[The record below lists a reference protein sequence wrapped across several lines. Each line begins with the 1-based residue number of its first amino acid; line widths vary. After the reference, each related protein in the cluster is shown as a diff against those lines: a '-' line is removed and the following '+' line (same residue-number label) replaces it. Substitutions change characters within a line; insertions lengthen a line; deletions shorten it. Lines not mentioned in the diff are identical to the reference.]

1 MDYLTSSTKA
11 LYRKYLIASLGSA
24 LVITIYSF
32 VDTIAVG
39 QSEGPAGTAAMAV
52 ITPIFGILVFFG
64 ILFGIGGSVLMN
76 NAKGAGNEE
85 KGNAYFTTALIL
97 VVGFTVVTWVL
108 FARFSKPILFFFGAT
123 QGTLPLVMR
132 YVQWLLRCWPI
143 FIFSTFIGAFVRNDN
158 APELVMAGVIS
169 GGCFNIFGDWFF
181 VFPLGMGMEGAAIAT
196 VLGTTLQCLI
206 LCSHLFRKCC
216 GLKLAKPFRMGKAIR
231 KIFVIGI
238 GASLLD
244 LGTVVLSTITNN
256 QILRYGSEVELA
268 IYGVMT
274 TIAALVQAMYCGVGQ
289 AILHQR
295 EMLRRAR
302 IDTADHWCQRA
313 GAVHINTVL
322 PDSVLAALA
331 VFEDVCGDR
340 AHHGC
345 PVHSPCG
352 MSACAHCAV
361 VHGRDAGGFGRRPQQ
376 HAPVLPALSVF
387 GVHGAVH
394 LLSPVSHAGSRLHGH
409 WHPAQSGRQRASALP
424 PAPLLG
430 HQWGVAGAAYLRVHR
445 LGGRRVVKQKKG

>member
-11 LYRKYLIASLGSA
+11 LYRKYLTASLGSA

-76 NAKGAGNEE
+76 NAKGEGNEE

-132 YVQWLLRCWPI
+132 YVQWLIRCWPI

-158 APELVMAGVIS
+158 APGLVMAGVIS

-206 LCSHLFRKCC
+206 ICSHLFRKCC

-244 LGTVVLSTITNN
+244 LGTVVLSTIINN

-289 AILHQR
+289 AIQPLVSANFGGRQYGR
-295 EMLRRAR
+295 VRQFLKMS
-302 IDTADHWCQRA
+302 
-313 GAVHINTVL
+313 VVTVL
-322 PDSVLAALA
+322 IMGVLFMVLAEGLPVPIVQLFMDATPVVLAAAPSSMRLYSLLYLFLGFTVLSTYYLQSVMRDRASMAIGILRSLVVSGLLLYLLPLFWGINGVWLALPISECIVTVVAA
-331 VFEDVCGDR
+331 VF
-340 AHHGC
+340 
-345 PVHSPCG
+345 
-352 MSACAHCAV
+352 
-361 VHGRDAGGFGRRPQQ
+361 
-376 HAPVLPALSVF
+376 LS
-387 GVHGAVH
+387 
-394 LLSPVSHAGSRLHGH
+394 
-409 WHPAQSGRQRASALP
+409 
-424 PAPLLG
+424 
-430 HQWGVAGAAYLRVHR
+430 
-445 LGGRRVVKQKKG
+445 KKTDS

>member
-1 MDYLTSSTKA
+1 MDYLTSSTKV

-76 NAKGAGNEE
+76 NAKGEGNEE

-132 YVQWLLRCWPI
+132 YVQWLIRCWPI

-231 KIFVIGI
+231 KLFVIGI

-256 QILRYGSEVELA
+256 QILRYGSEVELV

-289 AILHQR
+289 AIQPLVSANFGGRQYGR
-295 EMLRRAR
+295 VRQFLKMS
-302 IDTADHWCQRA
+302 
-313 GAVHINTVL
+313 VVTVL
-322 PDSVLAALA
+322 IMGVLFTVLAECLPVPIVQLFMDATPEVLAAAPNSMRLYSLLYLFLGFTVLSTYYLQSVMRDRASMAIGILRSLVVSGLLLYLLPLFWGINGVWLALPISECIVTVVAA
-331 VFEDVCGDR
+331 VF
-340 AHHGC
+340 
-345 PVHSPCG
+345 
-352 MSACAHCAV
+352 
-361 VHGRDAGGFGRRPQQ
+361 
-376 HAPVLPALSVF
+376 LS
-387 GVHGAVH
+387 
-394 LLSPVSHAGSRLHGH
+394 
-409 WHPAQSGRQRASALP
+409 
-424 PAPLLG
+424 
-430 HQWGVAGAAYLRVHR
+430 
-445 LGGRRVVKQKKG
+445 KKVDS

>member
-76 NAKGAGNEE
+76 NAKGEGNEE

-132 YVQWLLRCWPI
+132 YVQWLIRCWPI

-231 KIFVIGI
+231 KLFVIGI

-289 AILHQR
+289 AIQPLVSANFGGRQYGR
-295 EMLRRAR
+295 VRQFLKMS
-302 IDTADHWCQRA
+302 
-313 GAVHINTVL
+313 VVTVL
-322 PDSVLAALA
+322 IMGVLFTVLAECLPVPIVQLFMDATPEVLAAAPDSMRLYSLLYLFLGFTVLSTYYLQSVMRDRASMAIGILRSLVVSGLLLYLLPLFWGINGVWLALPISECIVTVVAA
-331 VFEDVCGDR
+331 VF
-340 AHHGC
+340 
-345 PVHSPCG
+345 
-352 MSACAHCAV
+352 
-361 VHGRDAGGFGRRPQQ
+361 
-376 HAPVLPALSVF
+376 LS
-387 GVHGAVH
+387 
-394 LLSPVSHAGSRLHGH
+394 
-409 WHPAQSGRQRASALP
+409 
-424 PAPLLG
+424 
-430 HQWGVAGAAYLRVHR
+430 
-445 LGGRRVVKQKKG
+445 KKVDS

>member
-11 LYRKYLIASLGSA
+11 LYRKYLTASLGSA

-132 YVQWLLRCWPI
+132 YVQWLIRCWPI

-158 APELVMAGVIS
+158 APGLVMAGGIS

-289 AILHQR
+289 AIQPLVSANFGGRQYGR
-295 EMLRRAR
+295 VGQFLKMS
-302 IDTADHWCQRA
+302 
-313 GAVHINTVL
+313 VVTVL
-322 PDSVLAALA
+322 IMGVLFTVLAEGLPVPIVQLFMDATPEVLAAAPSSMRLYSLLYLFLGFTVLSTYYLQSVMRDRASMAIGILRSLVVSGLLLYLLPLFWGINGVWLALPISECIVTVVAA
-331 VFEDVCGDR
+331 VF
-340 AHHGC
+340 
-345 PVHSPCG
+345 
-352 MSACAHCAV
+352 
-361 VHGRDAGGFGRRPQQ
+361 
-376 HAPVLPALSVF
+376 LS
-387 GVHGAVH
+387 
-394 LLSPVSHAGSRLHGH
+394 
-409 WHPAQSGRQRASALP
+409 
-424 PAPLLG
+424 
-430 HQWGVAGAAYLRVHR
+430 
-445 LGGRRVVKQKKG
+445 KKVDS

>member
-11 LYRKYLIASLGSA
+11 LYRKYLTASLGSA

-132 YVQWLLRCWPI
+132 YVQWLIRCWPI

-158 APELVMAGVIS
+158 APGLVMAGVIS

-289 AILHQR
+289 AIQPLVSANFGGRQYGR
-295 EMLRRAR
+295 VRQFLKMS
-302 IDTADHWCQRA
+302 
-313 GAVHINTVL
+313 VVTVL
-322 PDSVLAALA
+322 IMGVLFTVLAECLPVPIVQLFMDATPEVLAAAPNSMRLYSLLYLFLGFTVLSTYYLQSVMRDRASMAIGILRSLVVSGLLLYLLPLFWGINGVWLALPISECIVTVVAA
-331 VFEDVCGDR
+331 VF
-340 AHHGC
+340 
-345 PVHSPCG
+345 
-352 MSACAHCAV
+352 
-361 VHGRDAGGFGRRPQQ
+361 
-376 HAPVLPALSVF
+376 LS
-387 GVHGAVH
+387 
-394 LLSPVSHAGSRLHGH
+394 
-409 WHPAQSGRQRASALP
+409 
-424 PAPLLG
+424 
-430 HQWGVAGAAYLRVHR
+430 
-445 LGGRRVVKQKKG
+445 KKVDS

>member
-1 MDYLTSSTKA
+1 MDYLTSSTKT
-11 LYRKYLIASLGSA
+11 LYRKYLTASLGSA

-76 NAKGAGNEE
+76 NAKGEGNEE

-97 VVGFTVVTWVL
+97 VVGFTAVTWVL

-132 YVQWLLRCWPI
+132 YVQWLIRCWPI

-158 APELVMAGVIS
+158 APGLVMAGVIS

-206 LCSHLFRKCC
+206 ICSHLFRKCC

-289 AILHQR
+289 AIQPLVSANFGGRQYGR
-295 EMLRRAR
+295 VRQFLKMS
-302 IDTADHWCQRA
+302 
-313 GAVHINTVL
+313 VVTVL
-322 PDSVLAALA
+322 IMGVLFTALAEGLPVPIVQLFMDATPEVLAAAPSSMRLYSLLYLFLGFTVLSTYYLQSVMRDRASMAIGILRSLVVSGLLLCLMPLFWGINGVWLALPISECIVTVVAA
-331 VFEDVCGDR
+331 VF
-340 AHHGC
+340 
-345 PVHSPCG
+345 
-352 MSACAHCAV
+352 
-361 VHGRDAGGFGRRPQQ
+361 
-376 HAPVLPALSVF
+376 LS
-387 GVHGAVH
+387 
-394 LLSPVSHAGSRLHGH
+394 
-409 WHPAQSGRQRASALP
+409 
-424 PAPLLG
+424 
-430 HQWGVAGAAYLRVHR
+430 
-445 LGGRRVVKQKKG
+445 KKTDS

>member
-1 MDYLTSSTKA
+1 MDYLTSSTKT
-11 LYRKYLIASLGSA
+11 LYHKYLTASLGSA

-76 NAKGAGNEE
+76 NAKGEGNEE

-132 YVQWLLRCWPI
+132 YVQWLIRCWPI

-158 APELVMAGVIS
+158 APGLVMAGVIS

-289 AILHQR
+289 AIQPLVSANFGGRQYGR
-295 EMLRRAR
+295 VRQFLKMS
-302 IDTADHWCQRA
+302 
-313 GAVHINTVL
+313 VVTVL
-322 PDSVLAALA
+322 IMGVLFTALAEGLPVPIVQLFMDATPEVLAAAPSSMRLYSLLYLFLGFTVLSTYYLQSVMRDRASMAIGILRSLVVSGLLLGLLPLFWGINGVWLALPISECIVTVVAA
-331 VFEDVCGDR
+331 VF
-340 AHHGC
+340 
-345 PVHSPCG
+345 
-352 MSACAHCAV
+352 
-361 VHGRDAGGFGRRPQQ
+361 
-376 HAPVLPALSVF
+376 LS
-387 GVHGAVH
+387 
-394 LLSPVSHAGSRLHGH
+394 
-409 WHPAQSGRQRASALP
+409 
-424 PAPLLG
+424 
-430 HQWGVAGAAYLRVHR
+430 
-445 LGGRRVVKQKKG
+445 KKVDS

>member
-1 MDYLTSSTKA
+1 MDYLTSSTTA
-11 LYRKYLIASLGSA
+11 LYCKYLIASLGSA

-76 NAKGAGNEE
+76 NAKGEGNEE

-132 YVQWLLRCWPI
+132 YVQWLIRCWPI

-158 APELVMAGVIS
+158 APGLVMAGVIS

-289 AILHQR
+289 AIQPLVSANFGGRQYGR
-295 EMLRRAR
+295 VRQFLKMS
-302 IDTADHWCQRA
+302 
-313 GAVHINTVL
+313 VVTVL
-322 PDSVLAALA
+322 IMGVLFTALAEGLPVPIVQLFMDATPEVLAAAPSSMRLYSLLYLFLGFTVLSTYYLQSVMRDRASMAIGILRSLVVSGLLLGLLPLFWGINGVWLALPISECIVTVVAA
-331 VFEDVCGDR
+331 VF
-340 AHHGC
+340 
-345 PVHSPCG
+345 
-352 MSACAHCAV
+352 
-361 VHGRDAGGFGRRPQQ
+361 
-376 HAPVLPALSVF
+376 LS
-387 GVHGAVH
+387 
-394 LLSPVSHAGSRLHGH
+394 
-409 WHPAQSGRQRASALP
+409 
-424 PAPLLG
+424 
-430 HQWGVAGAAYLRVHR
+430 
-445 LGGRRVVKQKKG
+445 KKVDS

>member
-1 MDYLTSSTKA
+1 MDYLTSSTKT
-11 LYRKYLIASLGSA
+11 LYHKYLTASLGSA

-76 NAKGAGNEE
+76 NAKGEGNEE

-132 YVQWLLRCWPI
+132 YVQWLIRCWPI

-158 APELVMAGVIS
+158 APGLVMAGVIS

-206 LCSHLFRKCC
+206 LCSHLLRKCC

-289 AILHQR
+289 AIQPLVSANFGGRQYGR
-295 EMLRRAR
+295 VRQFLKMS
-302 IDTADHWCQRA
+302 
-313 GAVHINTVL
+313 VVTVL
-322 PDSVLAALA
+322 IMGVLFTALAEGLPVPIVQLFMDATPEVLAAAPSSMRLYSLLYLFLGFTVLSTYYLQSVMRDRASMAIGILRSLVVSGLLLYLLPLFWGINGVWLALPISECIVTVVAA
-331 VFEDVCGDR
+331 VF
-340 AHHGC
+340 
-345 PVHSPCG
+345 
-352 MSACAHCAV
+352 
-361 VHGRDAGGFGRRPQQ
+361 
-376 HAPVLPALSVF
+376 LS
-387 GVHGAVH
+387 
-394 LLSPVSHAGSRLHGH
+394 
-409 WHPAQSGRQRASALP
+409 
-424 PAPLLG
+424 
-430 HQWGVAGAAYLRVHR
+430 
-445 LGGRRVVKQKKG
+445 KKVDS

>member
-1 MDYLTSSTKA
+1 MDYLTSSTKT
-11 LYRKYLIASLGSA
+11 LYRKYLTASLGSA

-76 NAKGAGNEE
+76 NAKGEGNEE

-132 YVQWLLRCWPI
+132 YVQWLIRCWPI

-158 APELVMAGVIS
+158 APGLVMAGVIS

-206 LCSHLFRKCC
+206 ICSHLFRKCC

-289 AILHQR
+289 AIQPLVSANFGGRQYGR
-295 EMLRRAR
+295 VRQFLKMS
-302 IDTADHWCQRA
+302 
-313 GAVHINTVL
+313 VVTVL
-322 PDSVLAALA
+322 IMGVLFTALAECLPVPIVQLFMDATPEVLAAAPSSMRLYSLLYLFLGFTVLSTYYLQSVMRDRASMAIGILRSLVVSGLLLGLLPLFWGINGVWLALPISECIVTVVAA
-331 VFEDVCGDR
+331 VF
-340 AHHGC
+340 
-345 PVHSPCG
+345 
-352 MSACAHCAV
+352 
-361 VHGRDAGGFGRRPQQ
+361 
-376 HAPVLPALSVF
+376 LS
-387 GVHGAVH
+387 
-394 LLSPVSHAGSRLHGH
+394 
-409 WHPAQSGRQRASALP
+409 
-424 PAPLLG
+424 
-430 HQWGVAGAAYLRVHR
+430 
-445 LGGRRVVKQKKG
+445 KKVDS

>member
-11 LYRKYLIASLGSA
+11 LYRKYLTASLGSA

-52 ITPIFGILVFFG
+52 ITPIFGILVFLG

-76 NAKGAGNEE
+76 NAKGEGNEE

-132 YVQWLLRCWPI
+132 YVQWLIRCWPI

-256 QILRYGSEVELA
+256 QILRYGNAVELA

-289 AILHQR
+289 AIQPLVSANFGGRQYGR
-295 EMLRRAR
+295 VRQFLKMS
-302 IDTADHWCQRA
+302 
-313 GAVHINTVL
+313 VVTVL
-322 PDSVLAALA
+322 IMGVLFTVLAECLPVPIVQLFMDATPEVLAAAPNSMRLYSLLYLFLGFTVLSTYYLQSVMRDRASMAIGILRSLVVSGLLLYLLPLFWGINGVWLALPISECIVTVVAA
-331 VFEDVCGDR
+331 VF
-340 AHHGC
+340 
-345 PVHSPCG
+345 
-352 MSACAHCAV
+352 
-361 VHGRDAGGFGRRPQQ
+361 
-376 HAPVLPALSVF
+376 LS
-387 GVHGAVH
+387 
-394 LLSPVSHAGSRLHGH
+394 
-409 WHPAQSGRQRASALP
+409 
-424 PAPLLG
+424 
-430 HQWGVAGAAYLRVHR
+430 
-445 LGGRRVVKQKKG
+445 KKVDS

>member
-1 MDYLTSSTKA
+1 MDYLTSNTKA
-11 LYRKYLIASLGSA
+11 LY
-24 LVITIYSF
+24 
-32 VDTIAVG
+32 
-39 QSEGPAGTAAMAV
+39 
-52 ITPIFGILVFFG
+52 
-64 ILFGIGGSVLMN
+64 FGIGGSVLMN

-132 YVQWLLRCWPI
+132 YVQWLIRCWPI

-158 APELVMAGVIS
+158 APGLVMAGVIS

-289 AILHQR
+289 AIQPLVSANFGGRQYGR
-295 EMLRRAR
+295 VRQFLKMS
-302 IDTADHWCQRA
+302 
-313 GAVHINTVL
+313 VVTVL
-322 PDSVLAALA
+322 IMGVLFTALAEGLPVPIVQLFMDATPEVLAAAPNSMRLYSLLYLFLGFTVLSTYYLQSVMRDRASMAIGILRSLVVSGLLLGLLPLFWGINGVWLALPISECIVTVVAA
-331 VFEDVCGDR
+331 VF
-340 AHHGC
+340 
-345 PVHSPCG
+345 
-352 MSACAHCAV
+352 
-361 VHGRDAGGFGRRPQQ
+361 
-376 HAPVLPALSVF
+376 LS
-387 GVHGAVH
+387 
-394 LLSPVSHAGSRLHGH
+394 
-409 WHPAQSGRQRASALP
+409 
-424 PAPLLG
+424 
-430 HQWGVAGAAYLRVHR
+430 
-445 LGGRRVVKQKKG
+445 KKVDS

>member
-1 MDYLTSSTKA
+1 MDYLTSSTKT
-11 LYRKYLIASLGSA
+11 LYRKYLTASLGSA

-97 VVGFTVVTWVL
+97 VVGFTAVTWVL

-132 YVQWLLRCWPI
+132 YVQWLIRCWPI

-158 APELVMAGVIS
+158 APGLVMAGVIS

-206 LCSHLFRKCC
+206 ICSHLFRKCC

-289 AILHQR
+289 AIQPLVSANFGGRQYGR
-295 EMLRRAR
+295 VRQFLKMS
-302 IDTADHWCQRA
+302 
-313 GAVHINTVL
+313 VVTVL
-322 PDSVLAALA
+322 IMGVLFTALAEGLPVPIVQLFMDATPEVLAAAPSSMRLYSLLYLFLGFTVLSTYYLQSVMRDRASMAIGILRSLVVSGLLLGLLPLFWGINGVWLALPISECIVTVVAA
-331 VFEDVCGDR
+331 VF
-340 AHHGC
+340 
-345 PVHSPCG
+345 
-352 MSACAHCAV
+352 
-361 VHGRDAGGFGRRPQQ
+361 
-376 HAPVLPALSVF
+376 LS
-387 GVHGAVH
+387 
-394 LLSPVSHAGSRLHGH
+394 
-409 WHPAQSGRQRASALP
+409 
-424 PAPLLG
+424 
-430 HQWGVAGAAYLRVHR
+430 
-445 LGGRRVVKQKKG
+445 KKTDS

>member
-52 ITPIFGILVFFG
+52 ISPVFGILVFLG

-76 NAKGAGNEE
+76 NAKGEGNEE
-85 KGNAYFTTALIL
+85 KGNAYFTTALLLMI
-97 VVGFTVVTWVL
+97 GFTVLTWAL
-108 FARFSKPILFFFGAT
+108 FTICSKPILFFFGANE
-123 QGTLPLVMR
+123 GSLPMVMR
-132 YVQWLLRCWPI
+132 YAKWLIRFWPVCP
-143 FIFSTFIGAFVRNDN
+143 FSVFLGAFVRNDN
-158 APELVMAGVIS
+158 APGLAMAGVIS
-169 GGCFNIFGDWFF
+169 GGCFNVFGDWFF

-206 LCSHLFRKCC
+206 ICSHLFRKSC

-274 TIAALVQAMYCGVGQ
+274 TIAALGTGHV
-289 AILHQR
+289 
-295 EMLRRAR
+295 LR
-302 IDTADHWCQRA
+302 CRA
-313 GAVHINTVL
+313 GHSAVGLFQFRCQTIRTGQ
-322 PDSVLAALA
+322 A
-331 VFEDVCGDR
+331 VFEDVCGNGT
-340 AHHGC
+340 HHGR
-345 PVHSPCG
+345 PVHADCRV
-352 MSACAHCAV
+352 SACAHCKAV
-361 VHGRDAGGFGRRPQQ
+361 YGCHAGGFGCCPQQ
-376 HAPVLPALSVF
+376 YAPVLPALSVF

-394 LLSPVSHAGSRLHGH
+394 LLPPISHAGSCFYDR
-409 WHPAQSGRQRASALP
+409 WYPAQLGRQRAPALR
-424 PAPLLG
+424 PAHLLG
-430 HQWGVAGAAYLRVHR
+430 HQWGVVGAADF
-445 LGGRRVVKQKKG
+445 

>member
-132 YVQWLLRCWPI
+132 YVQWLIRCWPI

-158 APELVMAGVIS
+158 APGLVMAGVIS

-206 LCSHLFRKCC
+206 ICSHLFRKRCR
-216 GLKLAKPFRMGKAIR
+216 LKLAKPFRMGKAIR

-289 AILHQR
+289 AIQPLVSANFGGRQYGR
-295 EMLRRAR
+295 VRQFLKMS
-302 IDTADHWCQRA
+302 
-313 GAVHINTVL
+313 VVTVL
-322 PDSVLAALA
+322 IMGVLFTVLAECLPVPIVQLFMDATPEVLAAAPNSMRLYSLLYLFLGFTVLSTYYLQSVMRDRASMAIGILRSLVVSGLLLYLLPLFWGINGVWLALPISECIVTVVAA
-331 VFEDVCGDR
+331 VF
-340 AHHGC
+340 
-345 PVHSPCG
+345 
-352 MSACAHCAV
+352 
-361 VHGRDAGGFGRRPQQ
+361 
-376 HAPVLPALSVF
+376 LS
-387 GVHGAVH
+387 
-394 LLSPVSHAGSRLHGH
+394 
-409 WHPAQSGRQRASALP
+409 
-424 PAPLLG
+424 
-430 HQWGVAGAAYLRVHR
+430 
-445 LGGRRVVKQKKG
+445 KKVDS

>member
-52 ITPIFGILVFFG
+52 ISPVFGILVFLG

-76 NAKGAGNEE
+76 NAKG
-85 KGNAYFTTALIL
+85 KGNAYFTTALLLMI
-97 VVGFTVVTWVL
+97 GFTVLTWVL
-108 FARFSKPILFFFGAT
+108 FAVFSKPILFFFGANE
-123 QGTLPLVMR
+123 GSLPMVMR
-132 YVQWLLRCWPI
+132 YAKWLIRFWPVCP
-143 FIFSTFIGAFVRNDN
+143 FSVFLGAFVRNDN
-158 APELVMAGVIS
+158 APGLAMAGVIS
-169 GGCFNIFGDWFF
+169 GGCFNVFGDWFF

-206 LCSHLFRKCC
+206 ICSHLFHKSC

-289 AILHQR
+289 AIQPLVSSNF
-295 EMLRRAR
+295 
-302 IDTADHWCQRA
+302 
-313 GAVHINTVL
+313 GAKQYERVKQFLKMSVGTVL
-322 PDSVLAALA
+322 IMGVLFTLIAECLPVPIVKLFMAATPEVLAAAPNSMRLYSLLYLFLGFTVLSTYYLQSVMRDRASMTVGILRSLVVSGLLLYVLPIFWGINGVWLALPISECIVTMVAA
-331 VFEDVCGDR
+331 VF
-340 AHHGC
+340 
-345 PVHSPCG
+345 
-352 MSACAHCAV
+352 
-361 VHGRDAGGFGRRPQQ
+361 
-376 HAPVLPALSVF
+376 LS
-387 GVHGAVH
+387 
-394 LLSPVSHAGSRLHGH
+394 
-409 WHPAQSGRQRASALP
+409 
-424 PAPLLG
+424 
-430 HQWGVAGAAYLRVHR
+430 
-445 LGGRRVVKQKKG
+445 KKTDS

>member
-1 MDYLTSSTKA
+1 MDYLTSSTKT
-11 LYRKYLIASLGSA
+11 LYRKYLTASLGSA

-76 NAKGAGNEE
+76 NAKGEGNEE

-132 YVQWLLRCWPI
+132 YVQWLIRCWPI

-158 APELVMAGVIS
+158 APGLVMAGVIS

-206 LCSHLFRKCC
+206 ICSHLFRKCC

-244 LGTVVLSTITNN
+244 LGTVILSTITNN

-289 AILHQR
+289 AIQPLVSANFGGRQYGR
-295 EMLRRAR
+295 VRQFLKMS
-302 IDTADHWCQRA
+302 
-313 GAVHINTVL
+313 VVTVL
-322 PDSVLAALA
+322 IMGVLFTALAEGLPVPIVQLFMDATPEVLAAAPNSMRLYSLLYLFLGFTVLSTYYLQSVMRDRASMAIGILRSLVVSGLLLGLLPLFWGINGVWLALPISECIVTVVAA
-331 VFEDVCGDR
+331 VF
-340 AHHGC
+340 
-345 PVHSPCG
+345 
-352 MSACAHCAV
+352 
-361 VHGRDAGGFGRRPQQ
+361 
-376 HAPVLPALSVF
+376 LS
-387 GVHGAVH
+387 
-394 LLSPVSHAGSRLHGH
+394 
-409 WHPAQSGRQRASALP
+409 
-424 PAPLLG
+424 
-430 HQWGVAGAAYLRVHR
+430 
-445 LGGRRVVKQKKG
+445 KKVDS

>member
-11 LYRKYLIASLGSA
+11 LYRKYLTASLGSA

-76 NAKGAGNEE
+76 NAKGEGNEE

-132 YVQWLLRCWPI
+132 YVQWLIRCWPI

-158 APELVMAGVIS
+158 APGLVMAGVIS

-206 LCSHLFRKCC
+206 ICSHLFRKCC

-289 AILHQR
+289 AIQPLVSANFGGRQYGR
-295 EMLRRAR
+295 VRQFLKMS
-302 IDTADHWCQRA
+302 
-313 GAVHINTVL
+313 VVTVL
-322 PDSVLAALA
+322 IMGVLFTALAEGLPVPIVQLFMDATPEVLAAAPSSMRLYSLLYLFLGFTVLSTYYLQSVMRDRASMAIGILRSLVVSGLLLYLLPLFWGINGVWLALPISECIVTVVAA
-331 VFEDVCGDR
+331 VF
-340 AHHGC
+340 
-345 PVHSPCG
+345 
-352 MSACAHCAV
+352 
-361 VHGRDAGGFGRRPQQ
+361 
-376 HAPVLPALSVF
+376 LS
-387 GVHGAVH
+387 
-394 LLSPVSHAGSRLHGH
+394 
-409 WHPAQSGRQRASALP
+409 
-424 PAPLLG
+424 
-430 HQWGVAGAAYLRVHR
+430 
-445 LGGRRVVKQKKG
+445 KKTDS

>member
-1 MDYLTSSTKA
+1 MDYLTSSTKT
-11 LYRKYLIASLGSA
+11 LYRKYLTASLGSA

-76 NAKGAGNEE
+76 NAKGEGNEE

-132 YVQWLLRCWPI
+132 YVQWLIRCWPI

-158 APELVMAGVIS
+158 APGLVMAGVIS

-206 LCSHLFRKCC
+206 ICSHLFRKCC

-289 AILHQR
+289 AIQPLVSANFGGRQYGR
-295 EMLRRAR
+295 VRQFLKMS
-302 IDTADHWCQRA
+302 
-313 GAVHINTVL
+313 VVTVL
-322 PDSVLAALA
+322 IMGVLFTALAEGLPVPIVQLFMDATPEVLAAAPSSMRLYSLLYLFLGFTVLSTYYLQSVMRDRASMVIGILRSLVVSGLLLGLLPLFWGINGVWLALPISECIVTVVAA
-331 VFEDVCGDR
+331 VF
-340 AHHGC
+340 
-345 PVHSPCG
+345 
-352 MSACAHCAV
+352 
-361 VHGRDAGGFGRRPQQ
+361 
-376 HAPVLPALSVF
+376 LS
-387 GVHGAVH
+387 
-394 LLSPVSHAGSRLHGH
+394 
-409 WHPAQSGRQRASALP
+409 
-424 PAPLLG
+424 
-430 HQWGVAGAAYLRVHR
+430 
-445 LGGRRVVKQKKG
+445 KKTDS

>member
-1 MDYLTSSTKA
+1 MDYLTSSTKT
-11 LYRKYLIASLGSA
+11 LYRKYLTASLGSA

-76 NAKGAGNEE
+76 NAKGEGNEE

-97 VVGFTVVTWVL
+97 VVGFTVVTWML

-132 YVQWLLRCWPI
+132 YVQWLIRCWPI

-158 APELVMAGVIS
+158 APGLVMAGVIS

-206 LCSHLFRKCC
+206 ICSHLFRKCC

-289 AILHQR
+289 AIQPLVSANFGGRQYGR
-295 EMLRRAR
+295 VRQFLKMS
-302 IDTADHWCQRA
+302 
-313 GAVHINTVL
+313 VVTVL
-322 PDSVLAALA
+322 IMGVLFTALAEGLPVPIVQLFMDATPEVLAAAPNSMRLYSLLYLFLGFTVLSTYYLQSVMRDRASMAIGILRSLVVSGLLLCLMPLFWGINGVWLALPISECIVTVVAA
-331 VFEDVCGDR
+331 VF
-340 AHHGC
+340 
-345 PVHSPCG
+345 
-352 MSACAHCAV
+352 
-361 VHGRDAGGFGRRPQQ
+361 
-376 HAPVLPALSVF
+376 LS
-387 GVHGAVH
+387 
-394 LLSPVSHAGSRLHGH
+394 
-409 WHPAQSGRQRASALP
+409 
-424 PAPLLG
+424 
-430 HQWGVAGAAYLRVHR
+430 
-445 LGGRRVVKQKKG
+445 KKTDS

>member
-1 MDYLTSSTKA
+1 MDYLTSSTKT
-11 LYRKYLIASLGSA
+11 LYRKYLTASLGSA

-76 NAKGAGNEE
+76 NAKGEGNEE

-132 YVQWLLRCWPI
+132 YVQWLIRCWPI

-158 APELVMAGVIS
+158 APGLVMAGVIS

-206 LCSHLFRKCC
+206 ICSHLFRKCC

-289 AILHQR
+289 AIQPLVSANFGGRQYGR
-295 EMLRRAR
+295 VRQFLKMS
-302 IDTADHWCQRA
+302 
-313 GAVHINTVL
+313 VVTVL
-322 PDSVLAALA
+322 IMGVLFTALAEGLPVPIVQLFMDATPEVLAAAPNSMRLYSLLYLFLGFTVLSTYYLQSVMRDRASMAIGILRSLVVSGLLLYLLPLFWGINGVWLALPISECIVTVVAA
-331 VFEDVCGDR
+331 VF
-340 AHHGC
+340 
-345 PVHSPCG
+345 
-352 MSACAHCAV
+352 
-361 VHGRDAGGFGRRPQQ
+361 
-376 HAPVLPALSVF
+376 LS
-387 GVHGAVH
+387 
-394 LLSPVSHAGSRLHGH
+394 
-409 WHPAQSGRQRASALP
+409 
-424 PAPLLG
+424 
-430 HQWGVAGAAYLRVHR
+430 
-445 LGGRRVVKQKKG
+445 KKTDS

>member
-52 ITPIFGILVFFG
+52 ISPVFGILVFLG

-76 NAKGAGNEE
+76 NAKGEGNEE

-132 YVQWLLRCWPI
+132 YVQWLIRCWPI

-158 APELVMAGVIS
+158 APGLVMAGVIS

-206 LCSHLFRKCC
+206 ICSHLFRKCC

-289 AILHQR
+289 AIQPLVSANFGGRQYGR
-295 EMLRRAR
+295 VGQFLKMS
-302 IDTADHWCQRA
+302 
-313 GAVHINTVL
+313 VVTVL
-322 PDSVLAALA
+322 IMGVLFMVLAEGLPVPIVQLFMDATPEVLAAAPSSMRLYSLLYLFLGFTVLSTYYLQSVMQDRASMAIGILRSLVVSGLLLYLLPLFWGINGVWLALPISECIVTVVAA
-331 VFEDVCGDR
+331 VF
-340 AHHGC
+340 
-345 PVHSPCG
+345 
-352 MSACAHCAV
+352 
-361 VHGRDAGGFGRRPQQ
+361 
-376 HAPVLPALSVF
+376 LS
-387 GVHGAVH
+387 
-394 LLSPVSHAGSRLHGH
+394 
-409 WHPAQSGRQRASALP
+409 
-424 PAPLLG
+424 
-430 HQWGVAGAAYLRVHR
+430 
-445 LGGRRVVKQKKG
+445 KKTDS

>member
-76 NAKGAGNEE
+76 NAKGEGNEE
-85 KGNAYFTTALIL
+85 KGNAYFTMALIL

-289 AILHQR
+289 AIQPLVSANFGGRQYGR
-295 EMLRRAR
+295 VRQFLKMS
-302 IDTADHWCQRA
+302 
-313 GAVHINTVL
+313 VVTVL
-322 PDSVLAALA
+322 IMGVLFTVLAECLPVPIVQLFMDATPEVLAAAPNSMRLYSLLYLFLGFTVLSTYYLQSVMRDRASMAIGILRSLVVSGLLLYLLPLFWGINGVWLALPISECIVTVVAA
-331 VFEDVCGDR
+331 VF
-340 AHHGC
+340 
-345 PVHSPCG
+345 
-352 MSACAHCAV
+352 
-361 VHGRDAGGFGRRPQQ
+361 
-376 HAPVLPALSVF
+376 LS
-387 GVHGAVH
+387 
-394 LLSPVSHAGSRLHGH
+394 
-409 WHPAQSGRQRASALP
+409 
-424 PAPLLG
+424 
-430 HQWGVAGAAYLRVHR
+430 
-445 LGGRRVVKQKKG
+445 KKVDS

>member
-1 MDYLTSSTKA
+1 MDYLTSSTKT
-11 LYRKYLIASLGSA
+11 LYRKYLTASLGSA

-132 YVQWLLRCWPI
+132 YVQWLIRCWPI

-158 APELVMAGVIS
+158 APGLVMAGVIS

-289 AILHQR
+289 AIQPLVSANFGGRQYGR
-295 EMLRRAR
+295 VRQFLKMS
-302 IDTADHWCQRA
+302 
-313 GAVHINTVL
+313 VVTVL
-322 PDSVLAALA
+322 IMGVLFTALAEGLPVPIVQLFMDATPEVLAAAPSSMRLYSLLYLFLGFTVLSTYYLQSVMRDRASMAIGILRSLVVSGLLLYLLPLFWGINGVWLALPISECIVTVVAA
-331 VFEDVCGDR
+331 VF
-340 AHHGC
+340 
-345 PVHSPCG
+345 
-352 MSACAHCAV
+352 
-361 VHGRDAGGFGRRPQQ
+361 
-376 HAPVLPALSVF
+376 LS
-387 GVHGAVH
+387 
-394 LLSPVSHAGSRLHGH
+394 
-409 WHPAQSGRQRASALP
+409 
-424 PAPLLG
+424 
-430 HQWGVAGAAYLRVHR
+430 
-445 LGGRRVVKQKKG
+445 KKVDS

>member
-11 LYRKYLIASLGSA
+11 LYRKYLTASLGSA

-52 ITPIFGILVFFG
+52 ISPVFGILVFFG

-76 NAKGAGNEE
+76 NAKGEGNEE

-289 AILHQR
+289 AIQPLVSANFGGRQYGR
-295 EMLRRAR
+295 VRQFLKMS
-302 IDTADHWCQRA
+302 
-313 GAVHINTVL
+313 VVTVL
-322 PDSVLAALA
+322 IMGVLFTVLAECLPVPIVQLFMDATPEVLAAAPNSMRLYSLLYLFLGFTVLSTYYLQSVMRDRASMAIGILRSLVVSGLLLYLLPLFWGINGVWLALPISECIVTVVAA
-331 VFEDVCGDR
+331 VF
-340 AHHGC
+340 
-345 PVHSPCG
+345 
-352 MSACAHCAV
+352 
-361 VHGRDAGGFGRRPQQ
+361 
-376 HAPVLPALSVF
+376 LS
-387 GVHGAVH
+387 
-394 LLSPVSHAGSRLHGH
+394 
-409 WHPAQSGRQRASALP
+409 
-424 PAPLLG
+424 
-430 HQWGVAGAAYLRVHR
+430 
-445 LGGRRVVKQKKG
+445 KKVDS

>member
-1 MDYLTSSTKA
+1 MDYLTSSTKV

-158 APELVMAGVIS
+158 APGLVMAGVIS

-289 AILHQR
+289 AIQPLVSANFGGRQYGR
-295 EMLRRAR
+295 VRQFLKMS
-302 IDTADHWCQRA
+302 
-313 GAVHINTVL
+313 VVTVL
-322 PDSVLAALA
+322 IMGVLFTVLAECLPVPIVQLFMDATPEVLAAAPNSMRLYSLLYLFLGFTVLSTYYLQSVMRDRASMAIGILRSLVVSGLLLYLLPLFWGINGVWLALPISECIVTVVAA
-331 VFEDVCGDR
+331 VF
-340 AHHGC
+340 
-345 PVHSPCG
+345 
-352 MSACAHCAV
+352 
-361 VHGRDAGGFGRRPQQ
+361 
-376 HAPVLPALSVF
+376 LS
-387 GVHGAVH
+387 
-394 LLSPVSHAGSRLHGH
+394 
-409 WHPAQSGRQRASALP
+409 
-424 PAPLLG
+424 
-430 HQWGVAGAAYLRVHR
+430 
-445 LGGRRVVKQKKG
+445 KKVDS

>member
-11 LYRKYLIASLGSA
+11 LYRKYLTASLGSA

-132 YVQWLLRCWPI
+132 YVQWLIRCWPI

-158 APELVMAGVIS
+158 APGLVMAGVIS

-206 LCSHLFRKCC
+206 ICSHLFRKCC

-289 AILHQR
+289 AIQPLVSANFGGRQYGR
-295 EMLRRAR
+295 VRQFLKMS
-302 IDTADHWCQRA
+302 
-313 GAVHINTVL
+313 VVTVL
-322 PDSVLAALA
+322 IMGVLFTALAEGLPVPIVQLFMDATPEVLAAAPSSMRLYSLLYLFLGFTVLSTYYLQSVMRDRASMAIGILRSLFVSGLLLCLLPLFWGINGVWLALPISECIVTVVAA
-331 VFEDVCGDR
+331 VF
-340 AHHGC
+340 
-345 PVHSPCG
+345 
-352 MSACAHCAV
+352 
-361 VHGRDAGGFGRRPQQ
+361 
-376 HAPVLPALSVF
+376 LS
-387 GVHGAVH
+387 
-394 LLSPVSHAGSRLHGH
+394 
-409 WHPAQSGRQRASALP
+409 
-424 PAPLLG
+424 
-430 HQWGVAGAAYLRVHR
+430 
-445 LGGRRVVKQKKG
+445 KKVDS

>member
-1 MDYLTSSTKA
+1 MDYLTSSTKT
-11 LYRKYLIASLGSA
+11 LYRKYLTASLGSA

-76 NAKGAGNEE
+76 NAKGEGNEE

-108 FARFSKPILFFFGAT
+108 FARFSKPILFFFAAT

-132 YVQWLLRCWPI
+132 YVQWLIRCWPI

-158 APELVMAGVIS
+158 APGLVMAGVIS

-289 AILHQR
+289 AIQPLVSANFGGRQYGR
-295 EMLRRAR
+295 VRQFLKMS
-302 IDTADHWCQRA
+302 
-313 GAVHINTVL
+313 VVTVL
-322 PDSVLAALA
+322 IMGVLFMVLAEGLPVPIVQLFMDATPVVLAAAPSSMRLYSLLYLFLGFTVLSTYYLQSVMRDRASMAIGILRSLVVSGLLLYLLPLFWGINGVWLALPISECIVTVVAA
-331 VFEDVCGDR
+331 VF
-340 AHHGC
+340 
-345 PVHSPCG
+345 
-352 MSACAHCAV
+352 
-361 VHGRDAGGFGRRPQQ
+361 
-376 HAPVLPALSVF
+376 LS
-387 GVHGAVH
+387 
-394 LLSPVSHAGSRLHGH
+394 
-409 WHPAQSGRQRASALP
+409 
-424 PAPLLG
+424 
-430 HQWGVAGAAYLRVHR
+430 
-445 LGGRRVVKQKKG
+445 KKVDS